1 MNEKRMVIHSNEAAR
16 RLDVWLTGQLPE
28 LSRSQ
33 ISKAFREKRILLNGK
48 IVKAGTALVP
58 GDTIL
63 FLPEESAPVGRP
75 QAEDIP
81 LHILYEDEDCLILN
95 KERGLVVHPAPGHHG
110 GTLVN
115 GLLNYLGQDLDT
127 GGESGRPGIVHRID
141 KDTSGLLLV
150 VKNEKFHRQMAALI
164 KEHKVERDYRALVW
178 GLPPVRSGL
187 IDAPLGRN
195 PRHRQ
200 RYAVVAG
207 GREARTHFNVL
218 ENFSQHSELEL
229 RLETGRTHQIRVHLL
244 YIGHPIVGDPLYI
257 PKRETFGMKGQAL
270 HAFRLRFTDPRD
282 GLEKVFEAPL
292 PADYLLLRE
301 KLSQL

>member
-48 IVKAGTALVP
+48 IVKAGTALAP

-127 GGESGRPGIVHRID
+127 GGESERPGIVHRID

-187 IDAPLGRN
+187 IDAPLGRD

-207 GREARTHFNVL
+207 GREARTNFNVL

-257 PKRETFGMKGQAL
+257 PKRETFGMNGQAL